1 MYSLLS
7 EGYTASYIPSGDEN
21 REIRLR
27 TDEWVRAYE
36 IPGMIED
43 TDAIFAIQF
52 YLRWKR
58 MGMPY
63 GPWGM
68 NPNKLIEVVD
78 LLDPL
83 DRFYHPKMI

>member
-1 MYSLLS
+1 MLEDIEALS
-7 EGYTASYIPSGDEN
+7 A
-21 REIRLR
+21 
-27 TDEWVRAYE
+27 V
-36 IPGMIED
+36 
-43 TDAIFAIQF
+43 QF

-68 NPNKLIEVVD
+68 NPNKLVEVVD

-83 DRFYHPKMI
+83 DGFYHPRMI